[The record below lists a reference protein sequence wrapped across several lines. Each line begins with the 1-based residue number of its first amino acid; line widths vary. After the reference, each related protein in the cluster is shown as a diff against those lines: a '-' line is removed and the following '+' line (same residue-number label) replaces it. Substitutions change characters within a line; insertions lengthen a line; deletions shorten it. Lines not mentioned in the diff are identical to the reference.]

1 MSSDGGNASNPSCSG
16 FLYGF
21 IESSVVMPSDGLNG
35 DCVVHY
41 GSQHSGYTMHA
52 KLLNGKREGAALIVD
67 DGVPYINVV
76 YERGVM
82 TGNVERMNKNEGIEL
97 KGRLLNGI
105 EDRLF
110 VEYDENGRVK

>member
-1 MSSDGGNASNPSCSG
+1 
-16 FLYGF
+16 
-21 IESSVVMPSDGLNG
+21 MPSDGLNG